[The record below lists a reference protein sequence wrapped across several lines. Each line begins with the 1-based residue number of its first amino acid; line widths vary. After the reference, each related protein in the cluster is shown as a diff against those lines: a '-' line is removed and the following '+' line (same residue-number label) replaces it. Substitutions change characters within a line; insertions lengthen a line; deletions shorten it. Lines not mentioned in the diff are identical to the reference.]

1 MRDIEILFMI
11 SWGVVATLLTTLML
25 LNYLLFK
32 LLKKNHAVYYKS
44 IGEPIVIPLYKLAD
58 TEDDVARKYIRSLR
72 SGFFAYR
79 MIFRGIPKR
88 FPKNTGLRKL
98 AQSVRI
104 VAALMLASFAMF
116 IVIGYFFY
124 KSTL

>member
-1 MRDIEILFMI
+1 MQYIEILFII
-11 SWGVVATLLTTLML
+11 SWSVVATLLATLML

-32 LLKKNHAVYYKS
+32 LLKKNHTVYYKS
-44 IGEPIVIPLYKLAD
+44 IGEPIVIPLYKLTD
-58 TEDDVARKYIRSLR
+58 TEDDVAQKYIRSLR

-88 FPKNTGLRKL
+88 FPKDTGLKKL

-104 VAALMLASFAMF
+104 IAYACFVRYVHCYRL
-116 IVIGYFFY
+116 FF
-124 KSTL
+124 L